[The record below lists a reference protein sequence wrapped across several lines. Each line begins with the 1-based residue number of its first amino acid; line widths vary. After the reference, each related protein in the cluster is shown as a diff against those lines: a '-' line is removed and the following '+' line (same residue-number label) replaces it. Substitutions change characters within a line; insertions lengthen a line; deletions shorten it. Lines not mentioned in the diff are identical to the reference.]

1 MPVMDGYTAARKIRA
16 LEDPSLARIP
26 IIALSANAFDED
38 REASYE
44 AGMNAHLAKP
54 SLYRNCWIPLERSCL
69 WKSE

>member
-44 AGMNAHLAKP
+44 AGMNAHLA
-54 SLYRNCWIPLERSCL
+54 LYRNCWIPLERSCL